1 MRGLAKLVMAGRRQA
16 IITALVLGIIPL
28 INLLSPVVAGL
39 VMLRKG
45 PREALV
51 LIAWAILPLAGWAMA
66 GDVIPLVLLI
76 GVSGLALLLRESES
90 WEFTLLAAIGVGV
103 AVEVYMR
110 LQPQLLDVLFQQME
124 QYLQTNNVQGI
135 ELSEIRAVMPSVFGA
150 VYMFLSVMLLM
161 MARWM
166 QATLYNPG
174 GFRKEFHLLRIEQK
188 VALLLVVLMA
198 MANFGIIFPEA
209 WFLYPVMPL
218 LISGVALVH
227 GMVARRGAS
236 SMWLVAFYALLTL
249 QLTLQLVV
257 MAAILDS
264 WYDFR
269 RRAQPPPPA
278 S

>member
-1 MRGLAKLVMAGRRQA
+1 MRGLAKLVMAGRKQA

-45 PREALV
+45 PQEALV
-51 LIAWAILPLAGWAMA
+51 VVAWAILPLAGWAMV

-76 GVSGLALLLRESES
+76 GISGLALLLRESES
-90 WEFTLLAAIGVGV
+90 WEFTLLMAIAVGV
-103 AVEVYMR
+103 AVEMYMR

-124 QYLQTNNVQGI
+124 QYLQANNVQGVQ
-135 ELSEIRAVMPSVFGA
+135 LGEIRAVMPSVFGV
-150 VYMFLSVMLLM
+150 VYMFLSVLLLM
-161 MARWM
+161 LARWM

-174 GFRKEFHLLRIEQK
+174 GFQKEFHLLRIEQK

-198 MANFGIIFPEA
+198 MANFGIVIPEA
-209 WFLYPVMPL
+209 WVLYAVMPL

-227 GMVARRGAS
+227 GMVAKRKAS
-236 SMWLVAFYALLTL
+236 SMWLVVFYALLML
-249 QLTLQLVV
+249 PLALQLVV
-257 MAAILDS
+257 LAAILDS

-269 RRAQPPPPA
+269 SRAQPPA
-278 S
+278 T

>member
-1 MRGLAKLVMAGRRQA
+1 MRGLAKLVMAGRKQA

-45 PREALV
+45 PQEALV
-51 LIAWAILPLAGWAMA
+51 VIAWAILPLAGWAMV

-76 GVSGLALLLRESES
+76 GISGLALLLRESES
-90 WEFTLLAAIGVGV
+90 WEFTLLMAIAVGV
-103 AVEVYMR
+103 AVEMYMR

-124 QYLQTNNVQGI
+124 QYLQANNVQGVQ
-135 ELSEIRAVMPSVFGA
+135 LGEIRAVMPSVFGA
-150 VYMFLSVMLLM
+150 VYMFLSVLLLM
-161 MARWM
+161 LARWM

-174 GFRKEFHLLRIEQK
+174 GFQKEFHLLRIEQK

-198 MANFGIIFPEA
+198 MANFGIVIPEA
-209 WFLYPVMPL
+209 WVLYAVMPL

-227 GMVARRGAS
+227 GMVAKRKAS
-236 SMWLVAFYALLTL
+236 SMWLVVFYALLML
-249 QLTLQLVV
+249 PLALQLVV
-257 MAAILDS
+257 LAAILDS

-269 RRAQPPPPA
+269 SRAQPPA
-278 S
+278 T